1 MNRLLTAI
9 SVAVLMAPGLAFAQ
23 SASPAPSPMQRPQRM
38 SRPAPDHGR
47 TMIQRMQ
54 MMQLH
59 LQMAQL
65 HRQARTQTLAA
76 LSSGHRTMLETVI
89 GQLALSDHPDRKAAA
104 AKLDA
109 ALSASEKAAILRI
122 HSDTMARARALED
135 NAHKQ
140 MLSSMP
146 ADVRAQAEQLHA
158 TMRQEMASRPK
169 HTPDAGRLLLGMTH
183 QGRGMMPGMMRM
195 RHGMMGEGMGPG
207 MEGMMGHGMMG
218 PGMAPPD
225 GAMRRRPMAPG
236 PAPTS
241 SPS

>member
-1 MNRLLTAI
+1 M
-9 SVAVLMAPGLAFAQ
+9 
-23 SASPAPSPMQRPQRM
+23 
-38 SRPAPDHGR
+38 
-47 TMIQRMQ
+47 MIHRMQ

-65 HRQARTQTLAA
+65 HRQARAQTLAA
-76 LSSGHRTMLETVI
+76 LSSGHRTLLETVI
-89 GQLALSDHPDRKAAA
+89 GQLALSDHPDRRAAA

-109 ALSASEKAAILRI
+109 ALSASEKAAILKI
-122 HSDTMARARALED
+122 HSDTMAKARALED
-135 NAHKQ
+135 NAHTQ

-158 TMRQEMASRPK
+158 TMRQEMANRPK
-169 HTPDAGRLLLGMTH
+169 RTPDAGRLLLAMTH
-183 QGRGMMPGMMRM
+183 QGPGMMRM
-195 RHGMMGEGMGPG
+195 RHGMMGAGMDSG

-218 PGMAPPD
+218 PGMMGPGMEPPD
-225 GAMRRRPMAPG
+225 GAMRRRPLAPR